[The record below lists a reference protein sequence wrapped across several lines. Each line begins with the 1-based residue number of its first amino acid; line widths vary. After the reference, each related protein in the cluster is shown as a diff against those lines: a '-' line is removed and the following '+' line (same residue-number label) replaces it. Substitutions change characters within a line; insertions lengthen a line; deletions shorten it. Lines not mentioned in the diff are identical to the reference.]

1 MRQDSVNTK
10 PYGVALQVLTVETP
24 IVCDM
29 AIKDFQHYFVP
40 TLQVLA
46 RDGRLHRTEL
56 LARVAKEAG
65 LTAEEIA
72 LTNSRGT
79 SIYGSRIHWAG
90 AFLVQAGAIVRPERG
105 YMEITD
111 RGRKLLQ
118 ENPNGFKRDVLMQ
131 FREYQEFIER
141 RGTRSRGNDE
151 SPDDVLS
158 AGSPQEQIEQ
168 AIDDLE
174 STVSAELVSR
184 VHQMPPIF
192 LERTVLK
199 LLRAMGYGDDDD
211 SLQHVGGPG
220 DEGVDGVINQ
230 DLLGLQRIYVQAKRY
245 AADKSVGR
253 PSVQSFVGALAG
265 QGANS
270 GIFITTSTF
279 SQDAKDY
286 VQRHM
291 AARIVLI
298 DGVQLGQLM
307 VRHGIGVQSR
317 RSYQVMEIDEDFFA
331 D

>member
-1 MRQDSVNTK
+1 
-10 PYGVALQVLTVETP
+10 
-24 IVCDM
+24 M
-29 AIKDFQHYFVP
+29 AILDFQHFFIP
-40 TLQVLA
+40 TLKVLA
-46 RDGRLHRTEL
+46 RDGRLHRTEVKK
-56 LARVAKEAG
+56 RVADEG
-65 LTAEEIA
+65 GVSPEEF
-72 LTNSRGT
+72 LMTNNRGT

-105 YMEITD
+105 FMEITP
-111 RGRKLLQ
+111 RGRELLRDH
-118 ENPNGFKRDVLMQ
+118 PAGFKKEVLDQ
-131 FREYQEFIER
+131 FPEYLRFRER
-141 RGTRSRGNDE
+141 KGTRKRQVSE
-151 SPDDVLS
+151 SGADVS
-158 AGSPQEQIEQ
+158 EAGSPQEQI

-174 STVSAELVSR
+174 SSVSSELILR
-184 VHQMPPIF
+184 VHQMPPVF
-192 LERTVLK
+192 LERTVLQ

-230 DLLGLQRIYVQAKRY
+230 DRLGLQRIYVQAKRY
-245 AADKSVGR
+245 APDKSVGR

-286 VQRHM
+286 VEKHM

-298 DGVQLGQLM
+298 DGEQLGNLM

-317 RSYQVMEIDEDFFA
+317 RSYQVVEIDEDFFG

>member
-1 MRQDSVNTK
+1 
-10 PYGVALQVLTVETP
+10 
-24 IVCDM
+24 M

-40 TLQVLA
+40 TLRVLA

-56 LARVAKEAG
+56 LAKVAEEAG
-65 LTAEEIA
+65 LTPEEIA

-90 AFLVQAGAIVRPERG
+90 AFLVQAGAIDRPERG

-111 RGRKLLQ
+111 RGRRLLQ
-118 ENPNGFKRDVLMQ
+118 DHPDGFRRDVLTQ
-131 FREYQEFIER
+131 FAEFQRFMER
-141 RGTRSRGNDE
+141 RGTRNRGIEESADE
-151 SPDDVLS
+151 VLA

-199 LLRAMGYGDDDD
+199 LLRAMGYGNDGD
-211 SLQHVGGPG
+211 SLHHVGGPG

-245 AADKSVGR
+245 ASDKSVGR

-270 GIFITTSTF
+270 GIFITT
-279 SQDAKDY
+279 
-286 VQRHM
+286 
-291 AARIVLI
+291 
-298 DGVQLGQLM
+298 
-307 VRHGIGVQSR
+307 
-317 RSYQVMEIDEDFFA
+317 
-331 D
+331 